1 MGILSALG
9 FTSNKPLESAPKADI
24 QAQVSP
30 AVYDA
35 PYGQYWGNYGFG
47 GYNNYATSIDRQ
59 NAMSVPAVA
68 QCRNLLVGVI
78 SGIPLELYSLSTG
91 EEIQD
96 LPVWLRQ
103 PDKRATRA
111 VTISWTVDSLIMF
124 GVAYW
129 RVTEIYADNG
139 KPARFE
145 WIQNDRVTVK
155 LNKYNSEIDYYM
167 VNGEKVPNDGVG
179 SLITFQMLDQGILL
193 RGASTIRAA
202 QDIQVAAAIASQ
214 TPQPSGY
221 LKNTGA
227 DLPDEQVQGLLATWK
242 QARLN
247 RATAYLTSTLEY
259 QATQFSPAEMTY
271 NDSILMMAEQIAR
284 MMNIPAH
291 MINAERNRSMTY
303 SNVQDAR
310 KEFMAYSLQ
319 PYITAI
325 EERLSLDDITP
336 RGQVVRFAVDETFLR
351 ANPLDRLAVTEKMLQ
366 LGLIDVNQ
374 AKAMEDLTPDGDI
387 DEDTNF

>member
-1 MGILSALG
+1 MH
-9 FTSNKPLESAPKADI
+9 
-24 QAQVSP
+24 
-30 AVYDA
+30 
-35 PYGQYWGNYGFG
+35 
-47 GYNNYATSIDRQ
+47 YAIACTI
-59 NAMSVPAVA
+59 A
-68 QCRNLLVGVI
+68 
-78 SGIPLELYSLSTG
+78 GIPLELYSLSTG